1 MISLKHHTICIEL
14 KNESYLHYSSCI
26 TSNGGM
32 SFSMFICSL
41 FVVFLADSI
50 SRIQMTWW
58 HQMMML
64 VKCQSAEF
72 CILPRLTMQMQV
84 FLNRGTMSTIVLP
97 ASIAITQDS
106 RQQGPFSGQAVMNVG
121 YSLVYLSIPQC
132 TWYYW

>member
-14 KNESYLHYSSCI
+14 KNESYLHYSSCTI

-41 FVVFLADSI
+41 FVVFLADLI

-72 CILPRLTMQMQV
+72 AF
-84 FLNRGTMSTIVLP
+84 FL
-97 ASIAITQDS
+97 
-106 RQQGPFSGQAVMNVG
+106 F
-121 YSLVYLSIPQC
+121 
-132 TWYYW
+132 